1 MTRRGSPVEE
11 VIAFIVQVVLELGL
25 QLLGSIGLD
34 FAASTRDEESETGC
48 GPLFGFA
55 VLGGIIGGLSLLFA
69 PHAILP
75 HPWMRIANLIVAPIL
90 AGALSALVASWV
102 SPRRGWVP
110 SHHFWRA
117 FCFALGFGLVRFA
130 YIHR

>member
-1 MTRRGSPVEE
+1 MEE
-11 VIAFIVQVVLELGL
+11 VLAFIVQVVLEVGL

-34 FAASTRDEESETGC
+34 FASSTRDERDETGC

-55 VLGGIIGGLSLLFA
+55 VLGGIIGGLSLIFA
-69 PHAILP
+69 PHAVLP
-75 HPWMRIANLIVAPIL
+75 HAWMRIANLIVAPVL
-90 AGALSALVASWV
+90 AGTLSALVAKHLWTH
-102 SPRRGWVP
+102 RGWVP

-117 FCFALGFGLVRFA
+117 FCFALGFGLVRFV